1 MRKYGWVPPKEAVE
15 VEIPKFD
22 RRTFKSSKILE
33 SHIIHNTISIYDQGT
48 LGSCTANAICA
59 VLKHKKIGNMEP
71 SRLFLYYNA
80 RENKDRDEGSSID
93 HALSTLGLHGICREN
108 LHRYKKGLKKPS
120 EKSYTNALKH
130 LVERCIPVNVSKE
143 SFKIIISSNHMI
155 VFGFLVNKDFEDIQ
169 PGQILNY
176 NKDLEVLGGHA
187 VVCIGYNLNG
197 LLVRN
202 SYGPKW
208 GDQGNFC
215 MSWEYLES
223 GACSDAW
230 IIL

>member
-1 MRKYGWVPPKEAVE
+1 MRKYGWIPPKETT
-15 VEIPKFD
+15 EIPKPD
-22 RRTFKSSKILE
+22 KRTFKAGKIPE
-33 SHIIHNTISIYDQGT
+33 NYTIPNTVSIYDQGN

-80 RENKDRDEGSSID
+80 REDKDIDEGSSID
-93 HALSTLGLHGICREN
+93 FALSTLKTYGICRES
-108 LHRYKKGLKKPS
+108 LHKYKKGLTKPS
-120 EKSYTNALKH
+120 EKSYQNALKH
-130 LVERCIPVNVSKE
+130 VVERCIPVNISKD

-155 VFGFLVNKDFEDIQ
+155 VFGFLVNKDFEDIV

-176 NKDLEVLGGHA
+176 NSELEILGGHA
-187 VVCIGYNLNG
+187 VVCIGYDSRG

-202 SYGPKW
+202 SYGLDW
-208 GDQGNFC
+208 GDQGNFY

-230 IIL
+230 ILL

>member
-1 MRKYGWVPPKEAVE
+1 MRKYGWIPPKEIVE
-15 VEIPKFD
+15 APKPD
-22 RRTFKSSKILE
+22 RRMFKSSKIPD
-33 SHIIHNTISIYDQGT
+33 SYTIPNNLSIYDQGT
-48 LGSCTANAICA
+48 IGSCTANAICA

-80 RENKDRDEGSSID
+80 RENKDIDEGSSID
-93 HALSTLGLHGICREN
+93 FALSTLGSHGICREN
-108 LHRYKKGLKKPS
+108 LHKYSKGLKKPS
-120 EKSYTNALKH
+120 DKSYDNALKH
-130 LVERCIPVNVSKE
+130 IVERCIPVNISKD

-155 VFGFLVNKDFEDIQ
+155 VFGFLVNKDFEDIK

-176 NKDLEVLGGHA
+176 DKSLEVLGGHA

-202 SYGPKW
+202 SYGSDW
-208 GDQGNFC
+208 GDQGNFY